1 MFPWWEILLRLGLAT
16 LLGGLIGW
24 ERETR
29 RKPAGLRTLM
39 LVSLSAC
46 IYVVAAIVTAQ
57 QHGEAIDAA
66 RALSGVAQGVGFI
79 GAGVI
84 LQSRGEVRW
93 LTTAASLWA
102 AAGLGAAVGLGQYM
116 IALAGGALVFATL
129 RWVVLIESRMSC
141 ANHDRPDSEEREKT
155 P

>member
-1 MFPWWEILLRLGLAT
+1 MFPWWEILLRLCLAT

-29 RKPAGLRTLM
+29 HKPAGLRTLM
-39 LVSLSAC
+39 LVSLSSC
-46 IYVVAAIVTAQ
+46 IYVVSAIVTSW
-57 QHGEAIDAA
+57 QHEQTMDAV
-66 RALSGVAQGVGFI
+66 RAVSGVAQGIGFL

-102 AAGLGAAVGLGQYM
+102 AAGLGAAIGLGQYT
-116 IALAGGALVFATL
+116 IAVAGGVLVFAIL
-129 RWVVLIESRMSC
+129 RWVVAIESHMPGAS
-141 ANHDRPDSEEREKT
+141 REKFDNDGRGET
-155 P
+155 A